1 MRFCLNRRSRL
12 AASTLITMT
21 VAAFVEPQ
29 PVVAQNGFGL
39 PGSPS
44 AGSPSAGSPSA
55 GSPSAGTPAAQT
67 ASANPQ
73 PGGAGPPQAVA
84 NSQTPSA
91 VQTPPSLRDQPS
103 PQRQRSQLPA
113 AGSDS
118 SLPQEA
124 A

>member
-55 GSPSAGTPAAQT
+55 GTPAAQT

-73 PGGAGPPQAVA
+73 PGGARPPQAVE